1 LKALG
6 QFYKRYRFILN
17 SIFTLTLISLLV
29 YYVYSHWEELQLIS
43 KIHWDIFILI
53 FLSILLNSLINAG
66 LSASFFRATGAP
78 ITFWES
84 FGLSNVAGAV
94 SLVIPQGT
102 AIVKAIYLKQ
112 KYKLPYSKNPAIFM
126 GLLVIALIVG
136 AIILT
141 ISNLVIMA
149 SGNTVQPVIWI
160 ITAIGLCSSLIFIV
174 NPKPPR
180 FIKRM
185 PGVLLTGL
193 QGWNELRANPGLLIK
208 ASILQLLL
216 FFVNGIT
223 LYLTYISLEIDIS
236 LFTSIGLMVLIF
248 FSSIVSLT
256 PANLGITEGI
266 IGYFT
271 ELSGYPFAFGIASSG
286 LIRATGL
293 VVTLVLAPISWY
305 FLFIHQ
311 GIKWKV
317 PGRNVE

>member
-17 SIFTLTLISLLV
+17 SIFSFALISLLV
-29 YYVYSHWEELQLIS
+29 YYVYSHWEDLQS
-43 KIHWDIFILI
+43 VSRIHWDVFILI
-53 FLSILLNSLINAG
+53 SFTIILNSLINAG

-78 ITFWES
+78 ITFLES

-102 AIVKAIYLKQ
+102 VIVKAIYLKQ

-141 ISNLVIMA
+141 ISNFIIIA
-149 SGNTVQPVIWI
+149 SGMTVQPVIWI
-160 ITAIGLCSSLIFIV
+160 ITVIGLCSSLIFII
-174 NPKPPR
+174 NPRPPQKM
-180 FIKRM
+180 KRI
-185 PGVLLTGL
+185 PGVILTCL
-193 QGWNELRANPGLLIK
+193 QGWNELRSNPGLLAK
-208 ASILQLLL
+208 ASFLQLLL
-216 FFVNGIT
+216 YIVNGIT
-223 LYLTYISLEIDIS
+223 LYLTYTSLEIDIS
-236 LFTSIGLMVLIF
+236 LFTSISLMVLIF
-248 FSSIVSLT
+248 FSAIVSLT
-256 PANLGITEGI
+256 PSNLGITEGI

-271 ELSGYPFAFGIASSG
+271 QLSGYPFAIGIAASG

-293 VVTLVLAPISWY
+293 LVTIVLAPISWY

-311 GIKWKV
+311 GIKWK
-317 PGRNVE
+317 NSLEK